1 MPTELT
7 LEAAIIELN
16 RLKTTERMY
25 INRERLIAAIDTLK
39 DAARFR
45 IKRKPVAEGT
55 DDMDFYLCPNCKV
68 SVGSLDDTFEM
79 NQESKYCYHCGQALD
94 WSTAGCYE
102 PLDWR
107 RL

>member
-16 RLKTTERMY
+16 RLKTTERME
-25 INRERLIAAIDTLK
+25 IDRERLTAAVDVLK

-45 IKRKPVAEGT
+45 IRREPIKKHYLAPTLRGLKT
-55 DDMDFYLCPNCKV
+55 CTDFYCPKCEREIKV
-68 SVGSLDDTFEM
+68 YYGFCTE
-79 NQESKYCYHCGQALD
+79 CGQALD

-107 RL
+107 SL